1 MQTYQSLCMYRQHH
15 KSQIHIKTTHSHQRG
30 VNTLQERCGPEPRER
45 SSCGSCE
52 TCTDTLGSVCPTAA
66 SLSWSLGWARQQQ
79 GRGQRQR
86 QRQRRAVAEGLG
98 WGQSLGSYGR
108 EREAVEEIGLGP
120 RGAWR
125 IFSFLMWDSAAAAW
139 KAEWQKIELLIYLSW
154 RYIKLQSLESK
165 HQVKRNQRSYIS
177 HHKGFP
183 LPFLFCIQNSP
194 QGIGPLFW
202 GPWGSGLG
210 GSERVLLCPGGGG
223 GGLFLERVELPL
235 EVWVLRGRVEGGSAK

>member
-1 MQTYQSLCMYRQHH
+1 MQTYQSLCRYRQHH
-15 KSQIHIKTTHSHQRG
+15 KSQIHIKTTHSHHEVWTLYRRGVAQSPRKGAAVAPVSPAQTQRG
-30 VNTLQERCGPEPRER
+30 V
-45 SSCGSCE
+45 
-52 TCTDTLGSVCPTAA
+52 CPKAA
-66 SLSWSLGWARQQQ
+66 SLQLLLSWGQQQ
-79 GRGQRQR
+79 QQQEGQR
-86 QRQRRAVAEGLG
+86 QRQRRAVAEG

-108 EREAVEEIGLGP
+108 DREAEQEIGLGP

-125 IFSFLMWDSAAAAW
+125 IFSFLKWDSAAAAC
-139 KAEWQKIELLIYLSW
+139 KAEWQEIELLIYLSW
-154 RYIKLQSLESK
+154 RYTKLQSLESK

-183 LPFLFCIQNSP
+183 LPFCFAFQNSP

-235 EVWVLRGRVEGGSAK
+235 EVWVLRGRVEGGPAK

>member
-1 MQTYQSLCMYRQHH
+1 MQTYQSLCTYRQHH

-30 VNTLQERCGPEPRER
+30 VNTWQQRRGPGPKERLLWQLWDPAQTQWG
-45 SSCGSCE
+45 
-52 TCTDTLGSVCPTAA
+52 LGAPKLCPC
-66 SLSWSLGWARQQQ
+66 SWFLSWAQQQ
-79 GRGQRQR
+79 QEGQRHR

-108 EREAVEEIGLGP
+108 DREAVEEMGLGP

-125 IFSFLMWDSAAAAW
+125 IFSFLKWDLAAAAW

-183 LPFLFCIQNSP
+183 LPFCFAFQNSP

-235 EVWVLRGRVEGGSAK
+235 EVWVLRGRVEGGPAK